1 MNTHDTLEGLYFLHY
16 RTDILERNIFDAFQL
31 ENNGHWQSVSS
42 GRVPA

>member
-31 ENNGHWQSVSS
+31 EKNDQQMIFAGCKH
-42 GRVPA
+42 